1 MITPTPATCRTRP
14 FLLSETR
21 VCDVACTTTPRPLLA
36 LRCAVVVRLALVPPV
51 CPCTLACPRLACA
64 LTLSVSHSYTLYMLH
79 ARALRLITVPP
90 SVRQSLP
97 HYHLSVPL
105 STCFSACSLLRLL
118 PPCCTCTFAFYS
130 TVPTPP
136 SVRPAP
142 ASSPSRTDSN
152 HGLAC
157 VHTACFFSL
166 SLSVSLCL
174 LRSTA
179 SRYLHS

>member
-1 MITPTPATCRTRP
+1 MITPTPATCRPRP

-21 VCDVACTTTPRPLLA
+21 VCDVACTTTTPSAARTPVRCCCPPRPGPACLSLYA
-36 LRCAVVVRLALVPPV
+36 RLSSSRMRSHSLRLAQLY
-51 CPCTLACPRLACA
+51 A
-64 LTLSVSHSYTLYMLH
+64 LHVTRSRIASNHRS
-79 ARALRLITVPP
+79 R
-90 SVRQSLP
+90 VRQSLP
-97 HYHLSVPL
+97 TI
-105 STCFSACSLLRLL
+105 TCPCHFRPASPAPCFACSRPAAL
-118 PPCCTCTFAFYS
+118 AHS
-130 TVPTPP
+130 HSIPP
-136 SVRPAP
+136 SLPRHRPAP

-166 SLSVSLCL
+166 SLCLSLCLSL